1 MTAERY
7 IHVSQSKRPT
17 NAFNGS
23 ISKGN
28 EVIIRERAAKA
39 VERLSARH
47 QANEAALIA
56 ERFAKLWRADQHQPA
71 LKPPWATDNK
81 RGWLYSAARYQV
93 AHDFKKRIGRVN
105 KVADRMIE
113 AINGKSK
120 ERGRDTLGR

>member
-17 NAFNGS
+17 NSFNKS

-56 ERFAKLWRADQHQPA
+56 ERFAKLWRADQHEPA

-113 AINGKSK
+113 TINGKNK

>member
-17 NAFNGS
+17 NSFNKS

-28 EVIIRERAAKA
+28 EVIIRDRAAKA

-56 ERFAKLWRADQHQPA
+56 ERFAKLWRADQLEPA

-113 AINGKSK
+113 TINGKGK
-120 ERGRDTLGR
+120 ERGRETLGR

>member
-1 MTAERY
+1 MTAEPY
-7 IHVSQSKRPT
+7 IRVSQSKRPT
-17 NAFNGS
+17 NAFNGAL
-23 ISKGN
+23 SKGS
-28 EVIIRERAAKA
+28 EVIIRHRAAKA
-39 VERLSARH
+39 VERLTARH

-56 ERFAKLWRADQHQPA
+56 ERFAKLWRADQLEPA

-93 AHDFKKRIGRVN
+93 AHEFKKRIGRVN

-113 AINGKSK
+113 GINGKSK